1 MHMTGMLNPGAILFG
16 ALFLTA
22 GLLFAA
28 GKVHERLP
36 FWKRMPETERQKIR
50 IRPLCR
56 NIGEM
61 ILLSG
66 LLLLMDGFWPR
77 FREHWFAGVMAA
89 WMAAAALDVWLIGRS
104 SRYRQCGSGEHDP
117 ENT

>member
-1 MHMTGMLNPGAILFG
+1 MHMTGMLNPGAIFFG
-16 ALFLTA
+16 VLFLTA

-36 FWKRMPETERQKIR
+36 FWKRMPETEKQKIR
-50 IRPLCR
+50 IGPLCR

-66 LLLLMDGFWPR
+66 LLFLMDGFWPR
-77 FREHWFAGVMAA
+77 FREHWFAGAMAA
-89 WMAAAALDVWLIGRS
+89 WLMVAALDVWVIGRS
-104 SRYRQCGSGEHDP
+104 SRYRRPGSGGNVP